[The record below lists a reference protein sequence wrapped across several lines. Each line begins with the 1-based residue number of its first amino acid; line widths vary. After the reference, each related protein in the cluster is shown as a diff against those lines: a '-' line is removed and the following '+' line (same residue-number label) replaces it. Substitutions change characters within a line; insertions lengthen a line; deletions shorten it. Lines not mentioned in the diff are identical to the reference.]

1 MRAIISTYA
10 RKVPCFLFSPIK
22 CAVSSGFPSKDFQP
36 HRFSHSQTGI
46 YDPHSQRSVLLNT
59 LYNAQ
64 DTYLC
69 SLSLHTVKNC
79 AKITCIGLYNCGLFF
94 IFIFLYK
101 EVFRYE
107 SFE

>member
-1 MRAIISTYA
+1 MFFIQSHKMCCI
-10 RKVPCFLFSPIK
+10 
-22 CAVSSGFPSKDFQP
+22 SGFPSKDFQP

-69 SLSLHTVKNC
+69 SLSLHTVENC

-94 IFIFLYK
+94 FLYK